1 MIVYGDELLCQ
12 WASLQLFGHSDGFD
26 HKARAIGVTKDD
38 KIICV
43 VVYTDYHDHMIEMH
57 IASIDSRWATRYNLK
72 VFFSYPFSELRLDR
86 VQAILAASNE
96 RAISMAERLGFT
108 QEGYHPKAFI
118 GGVDAVSF
126 GMLKPDCKWLGA

>member
-1 MIVYGDELLCQ
+1 MIVYGDGLCK
-12 WASLQLFGHSDGFD
+12 WASLQLFGHPEGFD
-26 HKARAIGVTKDD
+26 EKAVAIGVERNGKV
-38 KIICV
+38 IAS

-57 IASIDSRWATRYNLK
+57 IASVDKRWATRHNLK
-72 VFFSYPFSELRLDR
+72 VFFSYPFHQLKLDR

-96 RAISMAERLGFT
+96 GAISMAKRLGFT

-126 GMLKPDCKWLGA
+126 GMLKQDCKWL